1 MEYGLTIENHKY
13 IQEKAAGKVDGV
25 YQARGVGYRVRS
37 GRVTHF
43 SSNGQILEFVF
54 GFNCVVGSYDGC
66 NANGVKLL
74 KSIK

>member
-1 MEYGLTIENHKY
+1 MEYGLTMENHKY
-13 IQEKAAGKVDGV
+13 IIGKAASKADGI

-43 SSNGQILEFVF
+43 SSKGQILEFAC
-54 GFNCVVGSYDGC
+54 GFNCVVGSYEGG
-66 NANGVKLL
+66 NSNGVKLL